1 MVQIVPQLIDL
12 YKQGKFPVD
21 KLAKIYPPDAI
32 EQALVDLHSGNVRLP
47 HSKANISKETF

>member
-12 YKQGKFPVD
+12 YKQGKFPVE

-32 EQALVDLHSGNVRLP
+32 EQALADLHSGNVRLP
-47 HSKANISKETF
+47 HSKANIFMETF